1 MRDGSTGLA
10 DVISGSFTVETVCD
24 VFRGTDRARQDVRF
38 TDWSLR
44 GDMGSGVKY
53 SGSGTLVIPSV
64 AGESSVPQGTS
75 GVLSPFGAVIT
86 ISVIISAGRFTERV
100 LLGWFKVT
108 AVTDAYDSTADVNG
122 IRTVIASTV
131 TVEFLSLD
139 ERIRRAG
146 FRSPEQPSSETTCW
160 AELRR
165 IGILPVKE
173 SVTDVVIPSGLTWT
187 AEKGK
192 RLEAAEILAKALG
205 GTLIPTSDARITVAP
220 NTGDVVMTLELG
232 EYGTVLDVGHSV
244 ESDNV
249 PNEIIGIYEAP
260 DGTPIYARA
269 VAAGALGED
278 DVHTAYHSS
287 PEVTDQ
293 ASADLVVERELDRA
307 IRAQYADRRVVCV
320 MNPLVEIGDFVTV
333 TGWDRPLTGQVRATD
348 ISDAPTMTVTIRE
361 VLSL

>member
-1 MRDGSTGLA
+1 MREGTAALVDAL
-10 DVISGSFTVETVCD
+10 SGSFTVETVCD
-24 VFRGTDRARQDVRF
+24 VFRGTDRVLQDQRF
-38 TDWSLR
+38 TGWSLS
-44 GDMGSGVKY
+44 GDMNSAVKY

-64 AGESSVPQGTS
+64 AGESAVPNGTS
-75 GVLSPFGAVIT
+75 GTLSPFGAVLT
-86 ISVIISAGRFTERV
+86 ISVVVSAGRFSERV

-108 AVTDAYDSTADVNG
+108 AVTDAADSVADVNG
-122 IRTVIASTV
+122 ISTVIASSV
-131 TVEFLSLD
+131 TVEFRSLD
-139 ERIRRAG
+139 ERIKRAG

-173 SVTDVVIPSGLTWT
+173 SLPDVVVPSGLTWT

-192 RLEAAEILAKALG
+192 RLEAAETLAAALG
-205 GTLIPTSDARITVAP
+205 GVLIPTSDARITVAP
-220 NTGDVVMTLELG
+220 NVGDVVMTLELG

-244 ESDNV
+244 ESDDV
-249 PNEIIGIYEAP
+249 PNEVIGVYEAA

-269 VAAGALGED
+269 VATGALGED

-293 ASADLVVERELDRA
+293 ASADLAVERELARA
-307 IRAQYADRRVVCV
+307 IRAQYVDRRVVCV
-320 MNPLVEIGDFVTV
+320 MNPLVEIGDFVEV
-333 TGWDRPLTGQVRATD
+333 VGWDRPLSGQVRQTD
-348 ISDAPTMTVTIRE
+348 ISDEATMTVTIRE